1 MHFAHGSDS
10 PKEQAPLRQK
20 NLALVQ
26 ALNEDHP
33 KKILHLLNDCET
45 NGRFLPEAKPTGLVE
60 AMSVPSVPC
69 HSSPGGIGVTRP
81 DQM

>member
-45 NGRFLPEAKPTGLVE
+45 NGRFLPETKPTGLVE
-60 AMSVPSVPC
+60 AMTVLDFHLRFITISVFHHVS
-69 HSSPGGIGVTRP
+69 
-81 DQM
+81 